1 MNQTFRLAALVVLL
15 LALPVAA
22 AAAPSGL
29 PIGDRELTGG
39 LLAFWLIAF
48 STFVSEDLT
57 CLAAGTLAAQGR
69 IGFLFATAACLTG
82 IFIGDILLFLS
93 GRWIGRPALA
103 VAPVRWFVSEGAVTR
118 GSEWLDRRGA
128 AVIWLSRF
136 VPGMRLPTYFAAGL
150 LGTNVARFTGYFFL
164 AALVWTPLIVGGA
177 ALFGAT
183 VVASLLPR
191 GAGAFVEIALVAV
204 IGYLTLKLLLK
215 LTTHAGRRRLVGR
228 WGRLVHWEFWPP
240 WAFYPPVLANLL
252 RLAAVSRHPT
262 AFTAV
267 NPAMPDGGFVDESKA
282 AILDGL
288 LARDDNRAYVAR
300 FIFLNGGDPLE
311 KRMTEVERFLDFN
324 GLDYPVVLKPD
335 AGQRGSGVAVIR
347 HREAL
352 RNHLA
357 DNPRDCLAQ
366 EYVAG
371 YEFGVFYV
379 RHPDELRGK
388 IFSVTEKRFPVLVGD
403 GLRTLETLILDDER
417 AVRMADFYLGQ
428 HPDAARRVPA
438 MGERIQLVELGS
450 HCRGAIFLD
459 GGHIVTPE
467 LERAIDRVSRGYEG
481 FHFGRYDIRTPSL
494 DDFRQG
500 KNFKVIELNGVT
512 DAARRTGPQGV
523 WLPDALR
530 PRADE
535 AFESPRPITPDGWTR
550 PRTRAKKNSGKTSET
565 CELFKKAR
573 RIASRP

>member
-1 MNQTFRLAALVVLL
+1 MTKRTVHAATLVFLFAALGFT
-15 LALPVAA
+15 AR
-22 AAAPSGL
+22 AAAPAGL
-29 PIGDRELTGG
+29 PFDDRELTGG
-39 LLAFWLIAF
+39 VLAFWLIAV

-103 VAPVRWFVSEGAVTR
+103 IAPVKWFVSERSVAR
-118 GSEWLDRRGA
+118 GSEWIDRRGA

-150 LGTNVARFTGYFFL
+150 LGTNFARFTGYFFL

-177 ALFGAT
+177 AIFGAT

-191 GAGAFVEIALVAV
+191 DAGSVLEIALVAV
-204 IGYLTLKLLLK
+204 LGYLLLKLLLK
-215 LTTHAGRRRLVGR
+215 LATHAGRRRLVGQ
-228 WGRLVHWEFWPP
+228 WGRIVHWEFWPP

-252 RLAAVSRHPT
+252 RLAAISRRPT

-267 NPAMPDGGFVDESKA
+267 NPAMPDGGFVDESKS

-288 LARDDNRAYVAR
+288 LESGENTEYIAR
-300 FIFLNGGDPLE
+300 FVLLKGDDSVG
-311 KRMTEVERFLDFN
+311 KRMAEVERFLDFN

-347 HREAL
+347 NSEAL
-352 RNHLA
+352 KNYLA
-357 DNPRDCLAQ
+357 ENSRDCLAQ

-379 RHPDELRGK
+379 RHPDELRGR
-388 IFSVTEKRFPVLVGD
+388 IFSVTEKRFPVLIGD
-403 GLRTLETLILDDER
+403 GMRTLETLILDDER

-438 MGERIQLVELGS
+438 RGERIQLVELGS

-459 GGHIVTPE
+459 GGNIVTPE
-467 LERAIDRVSRGYEG
+467 LERAIDKVSRGYGG
-481 FHFGRYDIRTPSL
+481 FYFGRYDIRTPSL
-494 DDFRQG
+494 EDFRRG

-512 DAARRTGPQGV
+512 SEATSIYDPKNGLFTAYRTLFEQWRLAYDIGTANIRNGHRATPLGELARKTFG
-523 WLPDALR
+523 
-530 PRADE
+530 
-535 AFESPRPITPDGWTR
+535 FITR
-550 PRTRAKKNSGKTSET
+550 
-565 CELFKKAR
+565 
-573 RIASRP
+573 

>member
-1 MNQTFRLAALVVLL
+1 MTTRPTRPILLVVLTV
-15 LALPVAA
+15 ALGITVQ
-22 AAAPSGL
+22 AAAPTGL
-29 PIGDRELTGG
+29 PFSDRELTGG
-39 LLAFWLIAF
+39 VLAFWLIAL

-93 GRWIGRPALA
+93 GRLIGRPALA
-103 VAPVRWFVSEGAVTR
+103 VAPVRWFVSERAVAR
-118 GSEWLDRRGA
+118 GSEWIDRRGA

-150 LGTNVARFTGYFFL
+150 LGTNFARFTWYFFL

-191 GAGAFVEIALVAV
+191 DAGAFLEIAIVAV
-204 IGYLTLKLLLK
+204 LGYLLLKLLLK
-215 LTTHAGRRRLVGR
+215 VTTHAGRRRLVGQ
-228 WGRLVHWEFWPP
+228 WGRLTRWEFWPP

-252 RLAAVSRHPT
+252 RLVVAFRSST

-267 NPAMPDGGFVDESKA
+267 NPAMPDGGFVDESKS

-288 LARDDNRAYVAR
+288 LESTENTPFIAR
-300 FIFLNGGDPLE
+300 FVLLRGDAPVE
-311 KRMTEVERFLDFN
+311 QRMAEVERFLDFN
-324 GLDYPVVLKPD
+324 GLEYPVVLKPD

-347 HREAL
+347 NSQAL
-352 RNHLA
+352 KHYLA
-357 DNPRDCLAQ
+357 ENSRDCLAQ
-366 EYVAG
+366 EYVPG

-379 RHPDELRGK
+379 RHPDELRGR
-388 IFSVTEKRFPVLVGD
+388 IFSVTEKRFPVLIGD
-403 GLRTLETLILDDER
+403 GMRTLETLILDDER
-417 AVRMADFYLGQ
+417 AVCMADFYLGQ
-428 HPDAARRVPA
+428 HPDAARRVPS

-459 GGHIVTPE
+459 GASIVTPE
-467 LERAIDRVSRGYEG
+467 LERAIDRVSRGYNG
-481 FHFGRYDIRTPSL
+481 FYFGRYDIRTPSL

-512 DAARRTGPQGV
+512 SEATSIYDPRNGLLTAYRILFEQWRLAFDIGTANIRNGHRATPLGELARKTFG
-523 WLPDALR
+523 
-530 PRADE
+530 
-535 AFESPRPITPDGWTR
+535 FITR
-550 PRTRAKKNSGKTSET
+550 
-565 CELFKKAR
+565 
-573 RIASRP
+573 